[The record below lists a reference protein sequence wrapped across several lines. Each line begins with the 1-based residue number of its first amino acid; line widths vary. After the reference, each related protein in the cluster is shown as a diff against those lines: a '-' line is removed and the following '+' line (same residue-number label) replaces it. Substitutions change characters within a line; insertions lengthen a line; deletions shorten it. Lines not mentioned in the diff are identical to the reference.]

1 MPSPQMLERIGRA
14 LDVPAESF
22 LLPDDD
28 DDEPER
34 ASRAARRRLTPARAA
49 RPRA

>member
-1 MPSPQMLERIGRA
+1 MGEGAAHAQPPMLERIANTLRG
-14 LDVPAESF
+14 PPFESF

-34 ASRAARRRLTPARAA
+34 ASRLLVIA
-49 RPRA
+49 